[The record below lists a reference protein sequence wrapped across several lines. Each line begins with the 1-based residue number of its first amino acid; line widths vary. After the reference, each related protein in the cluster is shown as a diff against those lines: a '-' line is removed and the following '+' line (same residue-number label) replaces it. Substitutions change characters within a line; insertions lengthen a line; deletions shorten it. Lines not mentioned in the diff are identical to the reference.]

1 MEIKIDRNLYADSLK
16 AALKVDFLK
25 SSKELKLYAASIY
38 NASMWAREIDKKL
51 AIRTRINPS
60 PIQQQVLSNVAPS
73 QNVLKNIPLKNPKYQ
88 AEITVECE
96 ICLIQQ
102 YVNLTFLHT
111 TIQ

>member
-1 MEIKIDRNLYADSLK
+1 MFGDIFFENKIYIMEIKIDQNLYADSLK

-60 PIQQQVLSNVAPS
+60 PIQQ
-73 QNVLKNIPLKNPKYQ
+73 
-88 AEITVECE
+88 
-96 ICLIQQ
+96 
-102 YVNLTFLHT
+102 
-111 TIQ
+111 

>member
-1 MEIKIDRNLYADSLK
+1 MHPQMSLMFGDIFFFGNKIYIMEIKIDQNLYADSLK

-60 PIQQQVLSNVAPS
+60 PIQQ
-73 QNVLKNIPLKNPKYQ
+73 
-88 AEITVECE
+88 
-96 ICLIQQ
+96 
-102 YVNLTFLHT
+102 
-111 TIQ
+111 

>member
-51 AIRTRINPS
+51 AIRTRINAPWH
-60 PIQQQVLSNVAPS
+60 LSS
-73 QNVLKNIPLKNPKYQ
+73 GI
-88 AEITVECE
+88 
-96 ICLIQQ
+96 
-102 YVNLTFLHT
+102 NLLFSYLL
-111 TIQ
+111 